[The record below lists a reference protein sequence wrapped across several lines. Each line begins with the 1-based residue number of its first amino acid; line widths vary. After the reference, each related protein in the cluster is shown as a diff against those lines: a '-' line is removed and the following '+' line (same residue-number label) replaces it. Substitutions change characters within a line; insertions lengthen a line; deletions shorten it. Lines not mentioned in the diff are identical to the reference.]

1 MPCAYIYTYAEWV
14 KIRMESFS
22 QQVKDEIVRQELSGR
37 LHCLKAELAAIVH
50 MAGSLHLA
58 GREKVSLSVTTE
70 SAGMARRIV
79 KLFKAT
85 YQLEAEIQ
93 AEEVGKLGK
102 LRRYTIIIPS
112 QQKLGELLAE
122 LGMFSKE
129 KLLENDI
136 KPQLVK
142 ERCCQTSFLRGA
154 FLAAGSI
161 TDPQKKTYHLEM
173 VAQNEEFVNGMIYLL
188 NLLGVKAK
196 IGQRKEKFLIYLK
209 DSEAI
214 VRFLSLINANTG
226 VIKLEEV
233 KVIKGLR
240 GEVNRLVNC
249 ETANLEKSLFAA
261 WEQVEI
267 IRKLRMSSVWAGL
280 PDSLKTTAE
289 LRLEHPESSL
299 KELGE
304 FHQPPLSKSA
314 VNHRLRSIRDLA
326 EANSNQESGVRSQH
340 KT

>member
-1 MPCAYIYTYAEWV
+1 
-14 KIRMESFS
+14 MESFS
-22 QQVKDEIVRQELSGR
+22 QKVKDEIIRQELSR
-37 LHCLKAELAAIVH
+37 NQHCLKAELGAIVH
-50 MAGSLHLA
+50 MAGSIHLT
-58 GREKVSLSVTTE
+58 GREQVSLSVTTE

-79 KLFKAT
+79 KLIKAT

-93 AEEVGKLGK
+93 VEEIGKLGK
-102 LRRYTIIIPS
+102 IRRYIIIIQAQS
-112 QQKLGELLAE
+112 KLNDLLAE

-129 KLLENDI
+129 NFLENDI

-154 FLAAGSI
+154 FLAGGSI

-173 VAQNEEFVNGMIYLL
+173 VTQNEDFVNGLVYLL
-188 NLLGVKAK
+188 NILGVKAK
-196 IGQRKEKFLIYLK
+196 IGQRKDKYLIYLK

-214 VRFLSLINANTG
+214 AKFLSLINANTG

-249 ETANLEKSLFAA
+249 ETANLEKSLTAA
-261 WEQVEI
+261 WEQVELI
-267 IRKLRMSSVWAGL
+267 HKVRSSSAWLSLPMNLRV
-280 PDSLKTTAE
+280 TAE

-304 FHQPPLSKSA
+304 LHQPPLSKSA
-314 VNHRLRSIRDLA
+314 VNHRLRLIREMA
-326 EANSNQESGVRSQH
+326 ENRS
-340 KT
+340 

>member
-1 MPCAYIYTYAEWV
+1 
-14 KIRMESFS
+14 MESFS
-22 QQVKDEIVRQELSGR
+22 QQVKDEIIRQDLSR
-37 LHCLKAELAAIVH
+37 NQHCLQAELAAIVH

-58 GREKVSLSVTTE
+58 GREQVSLSVTTE

-102 LRRYTIIIPS
+102 LRRYTIIIPAQPRLNGLFS
-112 QQKLGELLAE
+112 E
-122 LGMFSKE
+122 LGMFSRDN
-129 KLLENDI
+129 LLENDI

-161 TDPQKKTYHLEM
+161 TDPNKKTYHLEM
-173 VAQNEEFVNGMIYLL
+173 VSHNEDFVNGLVYLL

-196 IGQRKEKFLIYLK
+196 IGQRKDKYLLYLK

-214 VRFLSLINANTG
+214 VKFLTLINANTG
-226 VIKLEEV
+226 VIKVEEV

-249 ETANLEKSLFAA
+249 ETANLEKSLSAA

-267 IRKLRMSSVWAGL
+267 IQNLRKSPVWPSL
-280 PDSLKTTAE
+280 PENLKITAE
-289 LRLEHPESSL
+289 LRMVHPESSL

-304 FHQPPLSKSA
+304 LHQPPLSKSA
-314 VNHRLRSIRDLA
+314 VNHRLRLIRELA
-326 EANSNQESGVRSQH
+326 GEE
-340 KT
+340 

>member
-1 MPCAYIYTYAEWV
+1 
-14 KIRMESFS
+14 MESFS
-22 QQVKDEIVRQELSGR
+22 QQVKDEIIRQELSR
-37 LHCLKAELAAIVH
+37 NQHCLKAELAAIIH
-50 MAGSLHLA
+50 MAGSIHLA
-58 GREKVSLSVTTE
+58 GREQVSLSVTTE
-70 SAGMARRIV
+70 LAGMARRIV

-85 YQLEAEIQ
+85 YQLEGEIQ
-93 AEEVGKLGK
+93 AEEVGRLGK
-102 LRRYTIIIPS
+102 LHRYTIIIPT
-112 QQKLGELLAE
+112 QLKLNELLSE
-122 LGMFSKE
+122 LGMFSRDN
-129 KLLENDI
+129 LLENDI

-161 TDPQKKTYHLEM
+161 TDPQKNTYHLEM
-173 VAQNEEFVNGMIYLL
+173 VTQNEDFINGLIYLL

-196 IGQRKEKFLIYLK
+196 IGQRKDKFLIYLK

-214 VRFLSLINANTG
+214 AKFLSLINANTG

-249 ETANLEKSLFAA
+249 ETANMEKSLSAA
-261 WEQVEI
+261 WEQVDLI
-267 IRKLRMSSVWAGL
+267 QNLRASSVWTSL
-280 PDSLKTTAE
+280 PEKLRITAE

-299 KELGE
+299 KELGD

-314 VNHRLRSIRDLA
+314 VNHRLRLIREMA
-326 EANSNQESGVRSQH
+326 EGSGQEPGDRSQ
-340 KT
+340 